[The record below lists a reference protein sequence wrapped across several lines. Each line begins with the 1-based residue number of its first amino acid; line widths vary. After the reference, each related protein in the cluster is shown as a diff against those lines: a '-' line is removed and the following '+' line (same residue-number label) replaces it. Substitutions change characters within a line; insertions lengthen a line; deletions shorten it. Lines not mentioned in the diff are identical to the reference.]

1 MRFDIDTYQEILD
14 TITRNKS
21 RSLLTG
27 FGVFWGVFML
37 VALIGGGNGLR
48 ELLKSNFAGF
58 ATNSTIVWSHPT
70 TKAYKGFP
78 KGRSWYMDDHDV
90 QRLREQIPQLEVI
103 SPVTFHNQSFAIVGQ
118 KKRSTMLYGVL
129 PDYQKIM
136 EPKLKYGRYLNEMDI
151 RLRRKV
157 CVIGKK
163 IYADLF
169 ADGINPVG
177 QTVRIDS
184 MYYTVVGV
192 DIRVNNGVNFGGE
205 PGTTILVPITQ
216 MRATY
221 NMGNQ
226 VHLIAVTGR
235 PGVKMSDVTDKIR
248 QVVTR
253 AHQVDPTDK
262 EGLLVFN
269 TELIFQIVDNL
280 FKGLNIIIWIVGM
293 GTLFAGA
300 IGVSN
305 IMMVTVRERTIEIGI
320 RRAIGA
326 TPKMI
331 LSQIMME
338 SFLLTLVAGM
348 SGILFAVSVLQM
360 GEMANTTDGI
370 VGAHF
375 QINFWLAVFA
385 AVVIGIF
392 GMLAGLP
399 PALRAMNIKPVD
411 AMRDE

>member
-1 MRFDIDTYQEILD
+1 MKFDLDTYQEILN

-48 ELLKSNFAGF
+48 ELLQSNFAGF
-58 ATNSTIVWSHPT
+58 ATNSTIIWANATS
-70 TKAYKGFP
+70 KAYKGFP
-78 KGRSWYMDDHDV
+78 KGRTWCMDDHDV
-90 QRLREQIPQLEVI
+90 QRLHEQVPQLDVV
-103 SPVTFHNQSFAIVGQ
+103 SPVTFHEQSFAIVGN
-118 KKRSTMLYGVL
+118 KKRTAMLYGVL

-136 EPKLKYGRYLNEMDI
+136 EPQLKYGRYLNEMDI
-151 RLRRKV
+151 RQRRKV

-163 IYADLF
+163 IYTDLF
-169 ADGINPVG
+169 SEGTNPVG
-177 QTVRIDS
+177 QKVRIDS
-184 MYYTVVGV
+184 MYYTIVGV
-192 DIRVNNGVNFGGE
+192 DVRLNRGVSFGGE
-205 PGTTILVPITQ
+205 PGATILVPISQ
-216 MRATY
+216 MRAAY
-221 NMGNQ
+221 NLGNQ
-226 VHLIAVTGR
+226 VHLLAVTGR
-235 PGVKMSDVTDKIR
+235 TGVRMSQIADRMR
-248 QVVTR
+248 QVVAY
-253 AHQVDPTDK
+253 AHQLDPADK
-262 EGLLVFN
+262 EGLLLLN
-269 TELIFQIVDNL
+269 SEMIFQMIDNL

-331 LSQIMME
+331 LGQIMME
-338 SFLLTLVAGM
+338 SFLLTIVAGM
-348 SGILFAVSVLQM
+348 SGILFAVSILQM
-360 GEMANTTDGI
+360 GEMASTTDGI
-370 VGAHF
+370 VGTHY
-375 QINFWLAVFA
+375 QIDFWLAILAA
-385 AVVIGIF
+385 AVIGLF

-399 PALRAMNIKPVD
+399 PALRAMSVKPVD

>member
-1 MRFDIDTYQEILD
+1 MPNHLNPKD
-14 TITRNKS
+14 KS
-21 RSLLTG
+21 ACFTMNAENM
-27 FGVFWGVFML
+27 FM
-37 VALIGGGNGLR
+37 
-48 ELLKSNFAGF
+48 
-58 ATNSTIVWSHPT
+58 
-70 TKAYKGFP
+70 
-78 KGRSWYMDDHDV
+78 
-90 QRLREQIPQLEVI
+90 
-103 SPVTFHNQSFAIVGQ
+103 
-118 KKRSTMLYGVL
+118 
-129 PDYQKIM
+129 
-136 EPKLKYGRYLNEMDI
+136 
-151 RLRRKV
+151 
-157 CVIGKK
+157 
-163 IYADLF
+163 
-169 ADGINPVG
+169 
-177 QTVRIDS
+177 
-184 MYYTVVGV
+184 
-192 DIRVNNGVNFGGE
+192 
-205 PGTTILVPITQ
+205 
-216 MRATY
+216 
-221 NMGNQ
+221 
-226 VHLIAVTGR
+226 
-235 PGVKMSDVTDKIR
+235 
-248 QVVTR
+248 
-253 AHQVDPTDK
+253 
-262 EGLLVFN
+262 
-269 TELIFQIVDNL
+269 IVDSL

-399 PALRAMNIKPVD
+399 PAMRAMNIKPVD

>member
-1 MRFDIDTYQEILD
+1 
-14 TITRNKS
+14 
-21 RSLLTG
+21 
-27 FGVFWGVFML
+27 
-37 VALIGGGNGLR
+37 
-48 ELLKSNFAGF
+48 
-58 ATNSTIVWSHPT
+58 
-70 TKAYKGFP
+70 
-78 KGRSWYMDDHDV
+78 
-90 QRLREQIPQLEVI
+90 
-103 SPVTFHNQSFAIVGQ
+103 
-118 KKRSTMLYGVL
+118 
-129 PDYQKIM
+129 
-136 EPKLKYGRYLNEMDI
+136 
-151 RLRRKV
+151 
-157 CVIGKK
+157 
-163 IYADLF
+163 
-169 ADGINPVG
+169 
-177 QTVRIDS
+177 

-399 PALRAMNIKPVD
+399 PAMRAMNIKPVD